1 MATAEKT
8 LNPEQV
14 SSIEQQLSRENTPD
28 SPVVQELRRQ
38 VANAFVLYANY
49 KHYHWQT
56 YVRSFA
62 IRTNCSITSQQTCSP
77 RSTNSPSVSA

>member
-38 VANAFVLYANY
+38 VA
-49 KHYHWQT
+49 K
-56 YVRSFA
+56 RSFFTPTTSTTTGR
-62 IRTNCSITSQQTCSP
+62 RTSGRRPLHMTRVALGAS
-77 RSTNSPSVSA
+77 R